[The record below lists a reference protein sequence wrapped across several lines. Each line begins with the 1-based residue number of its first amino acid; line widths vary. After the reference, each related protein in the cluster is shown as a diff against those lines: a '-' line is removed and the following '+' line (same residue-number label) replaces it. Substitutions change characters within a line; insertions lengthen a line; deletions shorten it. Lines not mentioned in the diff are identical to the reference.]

1 MKIRQKIA
9 AAMMIPGMLICVG
22 ATGNTDYGTP
32 QTIGK
37 DELVRETIKAIIGPA
52 LMGAVIPVSVDC
64 REEIDE
70 ESEVEDDENSD
81 SV

>member
-9 AAMMIPGMLICVG
+9 AAMMILGMLICVG
-22 ATGNTDYGTP
+22 AMGNLDYGTP

-37 DELVRETIKAIIGPA
+37 DELVRETIKAVIGLA
-52 LMGAVIPVSVDC
+52 LLGAAIPVSGDC

-70 ESEVEDDENSD
+70 ENEVEEDDNE
-81 SV
+81 